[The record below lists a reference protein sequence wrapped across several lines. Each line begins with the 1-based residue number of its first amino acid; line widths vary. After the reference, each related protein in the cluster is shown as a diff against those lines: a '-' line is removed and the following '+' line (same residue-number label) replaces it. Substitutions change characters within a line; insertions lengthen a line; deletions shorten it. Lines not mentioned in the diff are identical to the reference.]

1 MYINWF
7 FFSAHFL
14 LQYQYPSVIIAY
26 NLLLQYVTNLLAP
39 VLPPNWYS
47 ISTKSTTYA
56 FRLARVKGSED
67 ILNIAGYTKRSGDFR
82 TFPED
87 KRHQPDREHLSMLAT
102 ELLLA
107 RVECEGIVEKK
118 YPKPEARSSQ
128 PHPPIQPTYQPA
140 SPHTGIPQSHRDS
153 PTFQASGGY
162 YLSDVAPQ
170 HLQAF
175 QDNYLRRGSTEGS
188 SFGFHTHTSNNDY
201 QPSALAQDRFNK
213 PDYPDGQHQQYM
225 EQTSYYNQPTKPY
238 QYYPPAGPDQY
249 NSSVRPNQYNQYDS
263 ESKRSDY
270 GTQSP
275 RLSQERYSRE
285 LQDTG
290 GEGGR

>member
-1 MYINWF
+1 M
-7 FFSAHFL
+7 L

-67 ILNIAGYTKRSGDFR
+67 ILDIAGYTKRSGDFR

-87 KRHQPDREHLSMLAT
+87 KRHQPDRENLAMLAT

-118 YPKPEARSSQ
+118 YPKPEARSTQ
-128 PHPPIQPTYQPA
+128 PHPSIQPTYQPA
-140 SPHTGIPQSHRDS
+140 SPHTGMPQRHHDS
-153 PTFQASGGY
+153 PSFQTSGGY
-162 YLSDVAPQ
+162 YPSDAAPQ
-170 HLQAF
+170 YLHAPF
-175 QDNYLRRGSTEGS
+175 SSQDNYLRPGSTEGS
-188 SFGFHTHTSNNDY
+188 SFGFHTHTPDSDH
-201 QPSALAQDRFNK
+201 QPPALAQDRFNK
-213 PDYPDGQHQQYM
+213 PYYPDRQHQQYM
-225 EQTSYYNQPTKPY
+225 EQPSYYDQPTKPY
-238 QYYPPAGPDQY
+238 HYNPPTGPDQY
-249 NSSVRPNQYNQYDS
+249 SSSIRPSLYNQYDS
-263 ESKRSDY
+263 EPKRLDS

-275 RLSQERYSRE
+275 QLSQERYSRE

-290 GEGGR
+290 GGGGGR